1 MIEACAAGISDIILS
16 IIENQLQEGL
26 NAIGKQKLLKD
37 LKKEVDNKVATLIN
51 ENDGTILTS
60 QAFSEYLRYDKPI
73 ERIFSAF
80 CMPESEPC
88 GVHELAEKL
97 PSECAV
103 RIGEKGKSI
112 PTPEKDLI
120 KKFFEIVIETVYK
133 KIRNGSTFGEWAIQA
148 QLKDVDDSVG
158 QASGWLVDIYNI
170 LQGQY
175 SLSDSQEKKI
185 FDILYESFCKG
196 KFLEIRE
203 LLPLL
208 EGKSDSVKVALTEL
222 IDLVSKDNV
231 YADHLAEHVMGIQN
245 KDIREKTIRFI
256 IAYGFLWLESV
267 VKISEQ
273 TDNLELKE
281 ISNDLYNKRWEK
293 ILLEHTDE
301 KGQSKKL
308 SLLVAKS
315 HPNEKWLSGR
325 SLFWYLNEVQDR
337 SPVNVSEKDLE
348 EPITIYDL
356 LLLGQEKVR
365 LHMLQQKIGDLE
377 YEKSLLLSHQE
388 DVKFLGT
395 QLKELYWKV
404 LFQICRATLDK
415 DTILNYWSVVP
426 SQIQMNADIQRSRFF
441 AQILDGTVN
450 EYELLGFCIS
460 HADPSELVFYCSKK
474 DDEFV
479 IAFYE
484 QNGRFFADNYF
495 LFEEYILARM
505 RTQQVEGLRTLLEEH
520 ATIFGKLIDYWNLY
534 YHLGGEIDFKNL
546 WDQLDEGKIE
556 GTFYAV
562 IKFGH
567 YLLNQGYLSETEQ
580 LYNKWGKDVDDDS
593 CKMLCARI
601 MLVRGK
607 QIEALEQFKEIATG
621 YQSSEFVIGNILDL
635 SLLNKRPIDA
645 QIIEF
650 AKKIDTSRLWCLLAE
665 YYAEKNLKIQTMQA
679 ATKALLRAK
688 DTEGNAYFTYFKM
701 HSQFCGEKV
710 LQCQKRIEAD
720 SCVVLRE
727 EGTDNE
733 YEFCIYSDDV
743 VPHQLQAVK
752 PYRWAN
758 AFHMTVEE
766 AAENGLCFQEIGE
779 EVTFKGKNYAV
790 KSVKPVDSFLF
801 SKALANGE
809 KQSVIYKISLP
820 ESENGKLDLDAF
832 FGEVKKYIPKEDK
845 LLDEYRQLKQKP
857 VPLFVL
863 DQSKNITYGDFVCT
877 IMRASDV
884 IVRSFACF
892 LMKETNNTQYILSFS
907 AEMFLV
913 LAGIGADDFVNQ
925 TVYIPQSAIQ
935 TLEDE
940 YTKTLQDK
948 SRSIVASLGFEG
960 EQPVL
965 CEEDG
970 SVRRYLIQ
978 EALKRKNECKK
989 LEPIQNKQSF
999 DAPGASESQLQEVLG
1014 ICDYDAISVAHHQD
1028 VTLVAFEPTII
1039 VMSREDILGFPCIGL
1054 VDFLCQIDLPLH
1066 RILTAMCLMAKYKF
1080 QYILSGQNLG
1090 FIADK
1095 FDEIQD
1101 DEYREKCMTSWFDFL
1116 DTLDLKDDV
1125 TNYGEV
1131 FRQGILVALQE
1142 CLKER
1147 NTPDERK
1154 ILMQKPLIKVTMCLL
1169 FKPDITITE
1178 KYEEGPKKINTQSE
1192 DQ

>member
-450 EYELLGFCIS
+450 EHELLGFCIS

-505 RTQQVEGLRTLLEEH
+505 RTQQV
-520 ATIFGKLIDYWNLY
+520 
-534 YHLGGEIDFKNL
+534 
-546 WDQLDEGKIE
+546 
-556 GTFYAV
+556 
-562 IKFGH
+562 
-567 YLLNQGYLSETEQ
+567 
-580 LYNKWGKDVDDDS
+580 
-593 CKMLCARI
+593 
-601 MLVRGK
+601 
-607 QIEALEQFKEIATG
+607 
-621 YQSSEFVIGNILDL
+621 L
-635 SLLNKRPIDA
+635 SLIH
-645 QIIEF
+645 I
-650 AKKIDTSRLWCLLAE
+650 
-665 YYAEKNLKIQTMQA
+665 
-679 ATKALLRAK
+679 
-688 DTEGNAYFTYFKM
+688 
-701 HSQFCGEKV
+701 
-710 LQCQKRIEAD
+710 
-720 SCVVLRE
+720 
-727 EGTDNE
+727 
-733 YEFCIYSDDV
+733 
-743 VPHQLQAVK
+743 
-752 PYRWAN
+752 
-758 AFHMTVEE
+758 
-766 AAENGLCFQEIGE
+766 
-779 EVTFKGKNYAV
+779 
-790 KSVKPVDSFLF
+790 
-801 SKALANGE
+801 
-809 KQSVIYKISLP
+809 
-820 ESENGKLDLDAF
+820 
-832 FGEVKKYIPKEDK
+832 
-845 LLDEYRQLKQKP
+845 
-857 VPLFVL
+857 
-863 DQSKNITYGDFVCT
+863 
-877 IMRASDV
+877 
-884 IVRSFACF
+884 
-892 LMKETNNTQYILSFS
+892 
-907 AEMFLV
+907 
-913 LAGIGADDFVNQ
+913 
-925 TVYIPQSAIQ
+925 
-935 TLEDE
+935 
-940 YTKTLQDK
+940 
-948 SRSIVASLGFEG
+948 
-960 EQPVL
+960 
-965 CEEDG
+965 
-970 SVRRYLIQ
+970 
-978 EALKRKNECKK
+978 
-989 LEPIQNKQSF
+989 
-999 DAPGASESQLQEVLG
+999 
-1014 ICDYDAISVAHHQD
+1014 
-1028 VTLVAFEPTII
+1028 
-1039 VMSREDILGFPCIGL
+1039 
-1054 VDFLCQIDLPLH
+1054 
-1066 RILTAMCLMAKYKF
+1066 
-1080 QYILSGQNLG
+1080 
-1090 FIADK
+1090 
-1095 FDEIQD
+1095 
-1101 DEYREKCMTSWFDFL
+1101 
-1116 DTLDLKDDV
+1116 
-1125 TNYGEV
+1125 
-1131 FRQGILVALQE
+1131 
-1142 CLKER
+1142 
-1147 NTPDERK
+1147 
-1154 ILMQKPLIKVTMCLL
+1154 
-1169 FKPDITITE
+1169 
-1178 KYEEGPKKINTQSE
+1178 
-1192 DQ
+1192 